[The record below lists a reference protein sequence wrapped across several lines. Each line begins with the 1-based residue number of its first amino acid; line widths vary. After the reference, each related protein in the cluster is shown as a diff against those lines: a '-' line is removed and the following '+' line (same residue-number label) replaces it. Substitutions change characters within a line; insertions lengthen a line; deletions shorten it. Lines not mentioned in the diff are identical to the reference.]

1 MNFDKDFDLVIV
13 GAGPAGLTAAIYASR
28 ANLSVCFI
36 DKDAPGGKVVTT
48 AFVENYPGYE
58 NISGPDLSLKFFDQ
72 AKKLGAKFIFSE
84 VKNIDVVDEYKYTEL
99 SNGNTIRSKVVII
112 ATGMVNRKIG
122 CINEVQ
128 MFGKGVSYCA
138 ICDGAIYKDQHVA
151 VIGSGLSA
159 IEESLYMSDIAS
171 KVTLISNKEKFKVEN
186 DKSTQH
192 LFEKTNI
199 EILYNTET
207 ISFNGN
213 DKLKSI
219 TLKDKTTNKQY
230 DLEVAGAFIFI
241 GFIPICPTVNNNSIL
256 DPISKFINVDSKME
270 TIVPGIFAAGDIVNK
285 KIRQISTAIGDGTI
299 AALSAA
305 DYISEKLWK

>member
-99 SNGNTIRSKVVII
+99 SNGNIIRSKVVII

-192 LFEKTNI
+192 LFDKTNI

-219 TLKDKTTNKQY
+219 TLKDKITNKQY

-270 TIVPGIFAAGDIVNK
+270 TIIPGIFAAGDIVNK

>member
-230 DLEVAGAFIFI
+230 ELEVAGAFIFI

>member
-13 GAGPAGLTAAIYASR
+13 GAGPAGLTSAIYASR

-84 VKNIDVVDEYKYTEL
+84 VKNINVVDEYKYTEL
-99 SNGNTIRSKVVII
+99 SNGNIIRSKVVII

-122 CINEVQ
+122 CINEIQ

-151 VIGSGLSA
+151 IIGSGLSA

-192 LFEKTNI
+192 LLEKSNI

-207 ISFNGN
+207 ISFNGD

-219 TLKDKTTNKQY
+219 TLKDKISNKQY
-230 DLEVAGAFIFI
+230 DLDVAGAFIFI

-256 DPISKFINVDSKME
+256 DPITRFINVDSRME
-270 TIVPGIFAAGDIVNK
+270 TIIPGIFAAGDIVNK
-285 KIRQISTAIGDGTI
+285 KVRQISTAIGDGTI

-305 DYISEKLWK
+305 DYISEKIWK

>member
-1 MNFDKDFDLVIV
+1 MQFDKEFDVLIV

-58 NISGPDLSLKFFDQ
+58 NISGPDLSLKFFNQ
-72 AKKLGAKFIFSE
+72 AKALGAKFIFSE
-84 VKNIDVVDEYKYTEL
+84 VININIIENYKYTEL
-99 SNGNTIRSKVVII
+99 SNNQIIRSKVVII

-122 CINEVQ
+122 CMNEVQ

-138 ICDGAIYKDQHVA
+138 ICDGAIYKNQHVA
-151 VIGSGLSA
+151 IIGSGLSA

-171 KVTLISNKEKFKVEN
+171 KVTIISNKDKFKIES
-186 DKSTQH
+186 DKSLKH
-192 LFEKTNI
+192 LLEKENI
-199 EILYNTET
+199 EILYNTDT
-207 ISFNGN
+207 ISFNGTN
-213 DKLKSI
+213 KLESI
-219 TLKDKTTNKQY
+219 TLRNQLTNMEY
-230 DLEVAGAFIFI
+230 NLEIAAAFIFI
-241 GFIPICPTVNNNSIL
+241 GFIPVCPTINNNSIL
-256 DPISKFINVDSKME
+256 DPISKFINVNNKME
-270 TIVPGIFAAGDIVNK
+270 TMYSGIFAAGDIINK
-285 KIRQISTAIGDGTI
+285 KVRQISTAVGDGTI

>member
-1 MNFDKDFDLVIV
+1 MNFDKDFDVLIV

-48 AFVENYPGYE
+48 AFVENYPGYD
-58 NISGPDLSLKFFDQ
+58 NISGPDLSLKFFNQ
-72 AKKLGAKFIFSE
+72 AKTLGAKFIFSE
-84 VKNIDVVDEYKYTEL
+84 VTNINIEDDYKFTEL
-99 SNGNTIRSKVVII
+99 SNGSIIRSKVVII

-122 CINEVQ
+122 CLNEIQ

-138 ICDGAIYKDQHVA
+138 ICDGAIYKNQHVA
-151 VIGSGLSA
+151 IIGSGLSA

-171 KVTLISNKEKFKVEN
+171 KVTLISNKDKFKVEN

-192 LFEKTNI
+192 LFEKENI

-207 ISFNGN
+207 LSFNGE

-219 TLKDKTTNKQY
+219 TLLDKLTNKEY
-230 DLEVAGAFIFI
+230 ELEVAGAFIFI
-241 GFIPICPTVNNNSIL
+241 GFIPICPTVNNISIL
-256 DPISKFINVDSKME
+256 DPISKFINVNHKME
-270 TIVPGIFAAGDIVNK
+270 TMHPGIFAAGDIINK
-285 KIRQISTAIGDGTI
+285 KVRQISTAVGDGTI

-305 DYISEKLWK
+305 DYISEKV

>member
-230 DLEVAGAFIFI
+230 ELEVAGAFIFI

-305 DYISEKLWK
+305 DYISEKLWR

>member
-1 MNFDKDFDLVIV
+1 MKFDKEFDIVVV
-13 GAGPAGLTAAIYASR
+13 GAGPAGLTASIYASR

-58 NISGPDLSLKFFDQ
+58 NISGPDLSLKFFNQ
-72 AKKLGAKFIFSE
+72 AKNLGAKFIFSE
-84 VKNIDVVDEYKYTEL
+84 VININIHDEYKYTEL
-99 SNGNTIRSKVVII
+99 SNGNIIKSKVVII

-122 CINEVQ
+122 CMNEIQ

-138 ICDGAIYKDQHVA
+138 ICDGAIYKDKHVA
-151 VIGSGLSA
+151 IIGSGLSA

-171 KVTLISNKEKFKVEN
+171 KVTLISNKDKFKVEN

-192 LFEKTNI
+192 LFEKDNI
-199 EILYNTET
+199 EILFNTDT

-213 DKLKSI
+213 EKLESI
-219 TLKDKTTNKQY
+219 TLKDKLTDATY
-230 DLEVAGAFIFI
+230 DLNVAGAFIFI
-241 GFIPICPTVNNNSIL
+241 GFIPVCPTINNQSIL
-256 DPISKFINVDSKME
+256 DPISRFINVNAKME
-270 TIVPGIFAAGDIVNK
+270 TMYPGVFAAGDIVTK
-285 KIRQISTAIGDGTI
+285 KVRQISTAVGDGTI

-305 DYISEKLWK
+305 DYISEKIWK